1 MPLWWQLSAF
11 RFQPIQKFSSYT
23 LYSGGTIMR
32 MYDIILK
39 KREGGELS
47 TEEINYF
54 VREYTKG
61 SIPDYQA
68 SALLMAIFLKKMSR
82 RETLDLTKAM
92 MNSGDVLDL
101 SQIEGLVVDK
111 HSTGGVGD
119 KTTLILAPLIASC
132 GVPMAKM
139 AGRGL
144 VHTGGTI
151 DKLESIDGFNTQ
163 MSEEDFIQQVNDI
176 GVAISGQT
184 GDLAPADKKIYALR
198 DVTATVD
205 NLSLIASSVMSKKL
219 ASGAQGIVLDVK
231 MGNGAFMKT
240 QEEAVELAKIMID
253 IGIDMGKGIVAVISD
268 MEQPL
273 GRAVGN
279 AIEIKEAIEVL
290 QGKGPEDLVELCFV
304 LGTELLL
311 LSGLKATPEEV
322 RNLIDERIKNGEAFN
337 KFVELIKVQGGD
349 EKQLLDPESLASG
362 KYEMKL
368 LSDKSQYISH
378 IEAEKV
384 GSCALLLGAGRENKE
399 SKIDLG
405 VGIYLNKK
413 VGEKV
418 EKGQV
423 IATIYANDEE
433 KGKEALEK
441 LRTSYHYSDTPV
453 EKRKLIYGIYNKDGV
468 KLKV

>member
-1 MPLWWQLSAF
+1 
-11 RFQPIQKFSSYT
+11 
-23 LYSGGTIMR
+23 

-54 VREYTKG
+54 VKEYTKG
-61 SIPDYQA
+61 TIPDYQA

-82 RETLDLTKAM
+82 RETVDLTKAM
-92 MNSGDVLDL
+92 MNSGDVMDL
-101 SQIEGLVVDK
+101 SQIEGVVVDK

-132 GVPMAKM
+132 GIPMAKM

-144 VHTGGTI
+144 GHTGGTI
-151 DKLESIDGFNTQ
+151 DKLESIEGFNTQ
-163 MSEEDFIQQVNDI
+163 MSEEDFIQQVNKI

-219 ASGAQGIVLDVK
+219 ASGAQGILLDVK
-231 MGNGAFMKT
+231 MGNGAFMKS
-240 QEEAVELAKIMID
+240 EEDAVELGKIMID
-253 IGIDMGKGIVAVISD
+253 IGTNMSKDVVAIISD

-273 GRAVGN
+273 GRTVGN
-279 AIEIKEAIEVL
+279 AIEVKEAIEVL
-290 QGKGPEDLVELCFV
+290 QGGGPEDLVELCLV
-304 LGTELLL
+304 LGSELLL
-311 LSGLKATPEEV
+311 LAGLNVTREEA
-322 RNLIDERIKNGEAFN
+322 RNLIKEKIKSREAFR
-337 KFVELIKVQGGD
+337 KFVELVKAQGGK
-349 EKQLLDPESLASG
+349 EEQVLHPETLPKG
-362 KYEMKL
+362 KYEIKFI
-368 LSDKSQYISH
+368 SDNTQYIAH

-384 GSCALLLGAGRENKE
+384 GLCALLLGAGRENKE

-413 VGEKV
+413 VGEQV
-418 EKGQV
+418 NKGEA

-433 KGKEALEK
+433 RGKQTIEK
-441 LRTSYHYSDTPV
+441 LKTCYQYSDTPI
-453 EKRKLIYGIYNKDGV
+453 EERKLIYGIYDKSNV
-468 KLKV
+468 K